1 MRKEILFIYN
11 PSSGKALASQLI
23 SETVELL
30 CNENYRVT
38 VYPVSRNLGAED
50 ILKEEDG
57 IFENIICC
65 GGDGTLN
72 HTINGMMSM
81 NNKPMLTYIPAGSTN
96 DFAASLGIDNGVKN
110 AVDAIVKNTP
120 YYYDIGKFN
129 TIYFNY
135 IAAFGAFTQ
144 VSYSTPQS
152 QKNYLGHAAYVIE
165 GIRHLPIGQYHTV
178 TITVN
183 GETFTDDYIYGSVS
197 NSTSIGGMSIPIKD
211 EVSMN
216 DGLFEVILIKAPK
229 TIMDL
234 QSIIAALLIQNYDS
248 SFIQYFKTHDIHFE
262 FKDETPWTLDG
273 EFGGNISSA
282 DITVINQAIPLLK

>member
-1 MRKEILFIYN
+1 MRKQVLFIYN
-11 PSSGKALASQLI
+11 PNSGRALASQLI
-23 SETVELL
+23 SEAVELL

-38 VYPVSRNLGAED
+38 VYAVSNTLTAED
-50 ILKEEDG
+50 VLKYEDG
-57 IFENIICC
+57 AFENVICC

-72 HTINGMMSM
+72 HTINGIMSM
-81 NNKPMLTYIPAGSTN
+81 NNKPLLTYIPAGSTN
-96 DFAASLGIDNGVKN
+96 DFAASLGINHDVKN
-110 AVDAIVKNTP
+110 AINAILKSTP

-129 TIYFNY
+129 NKFFNY

-178 TITVN
+178 TVKVN

-229 TIMDL
+229 TLIDL
-234 QSIIAALLIQNYDS
+234 QSIIAALLIQNYNS
-248 SFIQYFKTHDIHFE
+248 SFIQYFKTDAIDFE
-262 FKDETPWTLDG
+262 FKNETPWTLDG
-273 EFGGNISSA
+273 EFGGNILNA
-282 DITVINQAIPLLK
+282 NITVIKQVIPLLK